1 MSESWLE
8 HVLRRAKPE
17 MADECGSSRERL
29 ALLENNDDVGAA
41 VATWPLVVL
50 SPCECHAREGVMSS
64 WRGGACVVS
73 MAERGMECHWR
84 GVCGEACTI
93 QVL

>member
-50 SPCECHAREGVMSS
+50 SPCECHAREGV
-64 WRGGACVVS
+64 VS
-73 MAERGMECHWR
+73 HEQLQSGCLCGQHGREGY
-84 GVCGEACTI
+84 GVSLARRPW
-93 QVL
+93 